1 MKVDYRP
8 QSEVSPASA
17 KAATGK
23 TLEEWYAVL
32 DAKGGASE
40 GRRVL
45 TEYLFRQLKVDAWW
59 TTTIIVE
66 YEKARAV
73 AEKDGLAKGYN
84 ICVTKALTA
93 APERVLEEFSD
104 GSWWL
109 GKGVKVAEGASFDAG
124 DGHKGKFKKVT
135 PGKLIRFTWEGPGH
149 APAEVVEIKATVM
162 PGKTSVLISHD
173 RLQTRDTADGMREA
187 WAKVLNVLKDR
198 LS

>member
-1 MKVDYRP
+1 MKVDYKP
-8 QSEVSPASA
+8 QNEVSPASA

-32 DAKGGASE
+32 EAKGGGAE

-66 YEKARAV
+66 YEKARGIF
-73 AEKDGLAKGYN
+73 EKDGLPKGYN
-84 ICVTKALTA
+84 ICVTKSLTV
-93 APERVLEEFSD
+93 APERALGEFAD

-109 GKGVKVAEGASFDAG
+109 GKGVKVAEGGSFDAG
-124 DGHKGKFKKVT
+124 DGHKGRFKKVT
-135 PGKLIRFTWEGPGH
+135 PGKVIRFTWEGLRH
-149 APAEVVEIKATVM
+149 APVEVIEIKATVTA
-162 PGKTSVLISHD
+162 GKTSVLINHD
-173 RLQTRDTADGMREA
+173 RLQSRDTADGMREA
-187 WAKVLNVLKDR
+187 WAKVLNELKDR

>member
-1 MKVDYRP
+1 MKVDYKP

-32 DAKGGASE
+32 DAKGGAAE

-66 YEKARAV
+66 YEKARGV
-73 AEKDGLAKGYN
+73 LEKDGLPKGYN
-84 ICVTKALTA
+84 ICVTKALTV
-93 APERVLEEFSD
+93 APERAVEEFSD

-109 GKGVKVAEGASFDAG
+109 GKGVKVAEGGSFDAG

-135 PGKLIRFTWEGPGH
+135 PGKLIRFTWEDPRH
-149 APAEVVEIKATVM
+149 APVEVVDIKAIVTA
-162 PGKTSVLISHD
+162 GKTSLSINHD
-173 RLQTRDTADGMREA
+173 RLQSRDTADGMREA
-187 WAKVLNVLKDR
+187 WAKVLNALKDR

>member
-1 MKVDYRP
+1 MKVDYKP
-8 QSEVSPASA
+8 QCEVSPASA

-32 DAKGGASE
+32 DAKGGAAE

-45 TEYLFRQLKVDAWW
+45 TEYLFGQLKVDAWW

-66 YEKARAV
+66 YEKARGA

-84 ICVTKALTA
+84 ICVTKSLAA
-93 APERVLEEFSD
+93 APERVLEEFSN

-109 GKGVKVAEGASFDAG
+109 GKGVKVAEGGTFDAG

-149 APAEVVEIKATVM
+149 APVEVVEIKATVM
-162 PGKTSVLISHD
+162 PGKTSALINHD
-173 RLQTRDTADGMREA
+173 RLQSRDTADGMREA
-187 WAKVLNVLKDR
+187 WAKVLNELKDR